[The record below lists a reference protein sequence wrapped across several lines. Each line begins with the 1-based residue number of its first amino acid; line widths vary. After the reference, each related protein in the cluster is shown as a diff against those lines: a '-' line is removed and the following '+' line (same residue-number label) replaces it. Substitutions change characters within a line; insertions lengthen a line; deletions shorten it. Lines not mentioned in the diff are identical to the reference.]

1 MIVDNLDIEGFAVPP
16 DKTYPPL
23 IIDADA
29 VLAVAVPRQSLQPVA
44 TQPAQIVKTLR
55 CVDHKQ
61 LRPSPLLYLRR
72 QPANRIAREDRS
84 SALVAKT
91 LDHAPS

>member
-1 MIVDNLDIEGFAVPP
+1 MIVDNLDIEGFAIPP
-16 DKTYPPL
+16 DKANPPL

-29 VLAVAVPRQSLQPVA
+29 VLALPVPRQSFQPVA

-61 LRPSPLLYLRR
+61 LRPSPVLYLRR
-72 QPANRIAREDRS
+72 QPANRISREDRS
-84 SALVAKT
+84 SARVAKAR
-91 LDHAPS
+91 DHVV